1 MIFIGFLY
9 GSNRNIVF
17 YADFKLK
24 LEDLDLEELNG
35 SELLLIFAE
44 MSLCKNT
51 HTFYVHNFVGVT

>member
-44 MSLCKNT
+44 MSLCT
-51 HTFYVHNFVGVT
+51 HTFYVHNFVGGT